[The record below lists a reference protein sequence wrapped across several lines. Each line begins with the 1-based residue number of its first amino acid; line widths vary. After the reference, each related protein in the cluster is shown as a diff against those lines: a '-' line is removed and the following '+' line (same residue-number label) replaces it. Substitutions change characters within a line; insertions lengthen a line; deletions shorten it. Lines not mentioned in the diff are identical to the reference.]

1 MAPRTRLADSA
12 GRGRLPKA
20 DPQGLLGGPV
30 CHFEAMPK
38 ACCFCDSGQQRQPK
52 SSNVPKRGQG
62 ERVISEKGQPGG
74 GLPGDTGHISWGTSL
89 GLYVKA
95 PQSCPPDKDEQP
107 GGPSRPTPR
116 SHTPWQA
123 GAVTVLQAGEQ
134 KGTPAGLAHAPGAPF
149 FKRHQDQTA
158 EGSPNTGANATEH
171 NAAEGPAP
179 SPTPEACRAWSL
191 KRGSV
196 RTGDASKASP
206 APQRGV
212 QLACTTLPMLRPFQ
226 EGRLHKPR
234 RSPQMG
240 RPGSETSGCSSGLGQ

>member
-1 MAPRTRLADSA
+1 MAPQTRLADSA

-107 GGPSRPTPR
+107 GGTESAHPKKPHALAGRCSDSSAGRRAEGNASGSGACPWGSILQETPR
-116 SHTPWQA
+116 PDRRGLPQYRAQRHRAQRRGRASTQPHA
-123 GAVTVLQAGEQ
+123 GGLQ
-134 KGTPAGLAHAPGAPF
+134 
-149 FKRHQDQTA
+149 
-158 EGSPNTGANATEH
+158 
-171 NAAEGPAP
+171 
-179 SPTPEACRAWSL
+179 SL
-191 KRGSV
+191 V
-196 RTGDASKASP
+196 SKA
-206 APQRGV
+206 
-212 QLACTTLPMLRPFQ
+212 
-226 EGRLHKPR
+226 RLCAHR
-234 RSPQMG
+234 
-240 RPGSETSGCSSGLGQ
+240 

>member
-134 KGTPAGLAHAPGAPF
+134 KGTPAGLCTCPWGSILQETPRPDRRGLPQYRGQRHRAQRHGRASTQPHAGGL
-149 FKRHQDQTA
+149 Q
-158 EGSPNTGANATEH
+158 
-171 NAAEGPAP
+171 
-179 SPTPEACRAWSL
+179 SL
-191 KRGSV
+191 V
-196 RTGDASKASP
+196 SKA
-206 APQRGV
+206 
-212 QLACTTLPMLRPFQ
+212 
-226 EGRLHKPR
+226 RLCAHR
-234 RSPQMG
+234 
-240 RPGSETSGCSSGLGQ
+240 